1 MNEVD
6 ERVDE
11 TWTQSLRDIL
21 KEVIRKLPD
30 QTTLGELVAATRGSD
45 HMAPVLDVFTVQELI
60 DLAKE
65 RPRPERAAPTGVG
78 ASSTGSNG
86 NGVHFDVDGN
96 PLIDL
101 GLGLGDVGPAVIRR
115 RADIP
120 GGDLIILQSL
130 ARNKAGRRESEL
142 LQGTALAS
150 DQLRLVLRHL
160 RTKGHVHVEGS
171 GPKRRYKI
179 TRVGA
184 AFLRKAGYG
193 E

>member
-11 TWTQSLRDIL
+11 TWTQSLRDVL
-21 KEVIRKLPD
+21 RDVIRKLPD
-30 QTTLGELVAATRGSD
+30 RTTLGELVDATRSSD
-45 HMAPVLDVFTVQELI
+45 HLAPVLEVFTVQELI
-60 DLAKE
+60 DVAKE
-65 RPRPERAAPTGVG
+65 RPRPDRSAPSP
-78 ASSTGSNG
+78 APASNG
-86 NGVHFDVDGN
+86 GIQYDAEGN
-96 PLIDL
+96 PLLDL
-101 GLGLGDVGPAVIRR
+101 ADLGPAVIRR

-120 GGDLIILQSL
+120 GGDLLVLQAL
-130 ARNKAGRRESEL
+130 ARNKAGRRETEL

-160 RTKGHVHVEGS
+160 RTKGHVHLEGS

-179 TRVGA
+179 TRVGT
-184 AFLRKAGYG
+184 AFLRKAGYA

>member
-30 QTTLGELVAATRGSD
+30 QTTLGELVVATRGSD

-60 DLAKE
+60 DLAVE
-65 RPRPERAAPTGVG
+65 RPRPERLAAAPVG
-78 ASSTGSNG
+78 AVTNG
-86 NGVHFDVDGN
+86 HGIHFDAEGN
-96 PLIDL
+96 PVLD
-101 GLGLGDVGPAVIRR
+101 LGDVGPAVIRR

-130 ARNKAGRRESEL
+130 ARNKAGRREGEL

-184 AFLRKAGYG
+184 AYLRKAGFA